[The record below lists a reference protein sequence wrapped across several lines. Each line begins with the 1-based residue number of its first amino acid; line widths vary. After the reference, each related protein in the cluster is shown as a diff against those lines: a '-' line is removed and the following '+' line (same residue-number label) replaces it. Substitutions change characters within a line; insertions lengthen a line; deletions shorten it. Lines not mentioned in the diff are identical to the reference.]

1 MQTMHDS
8 QLRRPLLAFV
18 ALVMLAAAASSVAY
32 AASQPNAAHRARR
45 APGPWCGGTLWR
57 QMTFSDGDRRR
68 VSVDPSATTIG
79 DISQLAA
86 PHRITTL
93 RSTSFQRH
101 VWRLHTVIDRY
112 RIASNGEIV
121 LVLFSINT
129 GQYMNAYM
137 PNPSCLSARTRK
149 RRDILA
155 ARQGVVGH
163 CAAVTPAWQLLGATV
178 DIAGVGFWNPARN
191 TRGALRNGA
200 ELRPVTDLT
209 IVAGCGMRR

>member
-1 MQTMHDS
+1 MHHA
-8 QLRRPLLAFV
+8 QLRRPLLAVV
-18 ALVMLAAAASSVAY
+18 ALVALVAAASSVA
-32 AASQPNAAHRARR
+32 ASHPTAAHPARR

-57 QMTFSDGDRRR
+57 QMTFSDVGRRR
-68 VSVDPSATTIG
+68 VSLDPAATTIS

-112 RIASNGEIV
+112 RIASNGEVV
-121 LVLFSINT
+121 LILFSINT

-137 PNPSCLSARTRK
+137 PNPSCLSTRTRK
-149 RRDILA
+149 RRSILA
-155 ARQGVVGH
+155 ARQALVGH

-178 DIAGVGFWNPARN
+178 EIAGVGFWNPARN

-209 IVAGCGMRR
+209 IDAGCGMPR